1 MNSLKLANAQ
11 NRLQRSDL
19 LHLLDRS
26 QGFALTLILAPAGSG
41 KSTLLQQWRVKNPQL
56 PTAHLGLNRRDKD
69 PIVFLRHLHH
79 ALQQHVNILPILSL
93 NALDD
98 TPEQAEILAQ
108 SLLDAFDSLE
118 DDFFLILD
126 DFHYASTAVIQQLF
140 AYLLAHLPP
149 HIHLIIASR
158 SHPDFSLSRLK
169 LEDLLLL
176 IDSHDLRLPSSQLN
190 ELCQLL
196 QQPQLTENESS
207 DLLRFTEGWMAG
219 IKLALLA
226 RAKTGHLLT
235 THFQGTQP
243 EIADYFVDVV
253 LADLPQPL
261 REFLLA
267 SSIFDKFD
275 PKVTQHL
282 LPHLDSQQIIQ
293 QLIQKGLF
301 ISAIDEQAQIY
312 RYHPLF
318 QQCLQVRLLQE
329 PANYVQHLHRCA
341 ADYFL
346 ATHEPESALS
356 HAQLLHEPQR
366 FYHIL
371 GQCCTQWLKEGKLNF
386 ILSWLNKIEAD
397 ERLAHPELALLHL
410 SALIFSRLFGEA
422 HYQLQLLK
430 NHYGEHAS
438 ALISDTLAFLENVF
452 NLFHQDF
459 YQPEPAILQAQQ
471 NQHYDDI
478 RDSALTFLARYFM
491 LKGDCETAIRYA
503 ARGKVLLSNLNH
515 DYVSSFTDV
524 ILILSERELGHVLI
538 ARQMTQDFFN
548 QYAQQPQ
555 TPCWVNA
562 ATCMAVSLYE
572 QNRLVEANALCEQLM
587 MAMDS
592 ACVTELVFH
601 VYVTLARLQTASAGQ
616 RARQLLLQLRRILR
630 HGQYQRLLTQLLAEE
645 LSHALRHQQKDI
657 IKSIVHDYDLVE
669 KIQHGTWQHA
679 PTHYQ
684 EAWVYGGIA
693 AALYLRSRKQY
704 DKALAILS
712 TVADSL
718 ANTQMRT
725 RLVIVRANQIV
736 ILSLQE
742 QHQQAQQ
749 LLVEL
754 FAHVGLQCG
763 VRTVFDEAPDFARIV
778 REAHE
783 QGLINLP
790 EVYLQLYKEVLY
802 PTNVPARQPKNP
814 TEALTYK
821 ELEVLAL
828 VQKGLS
834 NKEICQQLSI
844 SLSTT
849 KWHVKNIFGK
859 LQITNRSSAISLSVH
874 KKSLAF

>member
-1 MNSLKLANAQ
+1 MNSLKPVGVQ

-26 QGFALTLILAPAGSG
+26 QAFALTLILAPAGSG
-41 KSTLLQQWRVKNPQL
+41 KSTLLQQWRLKKNQL
-56 PTAHLGLNRRDKD
+56 PIAHVSLNRRDKD
-69 PIVFLRHLHH
+69 PIVFLRHLHQ
-79 ALQQHVNILPILSL
+79 ALQPYVNILPILSL
-93 NALDD
+93 NALDT

-108 SLLDAFDSLE
+108 SLLDAFDTLT
-118 DDFFLILD
+118 DDFYLILD
-126 DFHYASTAVIQQLF
+126 DFHYASATVIQQLF
-140 AYLLAHLPP
+140 AYLCANLSP

-169 LEDLLLL
+169 LEDSLLI

-196 QQPQLTENESS
+196 QQPQLTENESH

-226 RAKTGHLLT
+226 RAKTGQLLT
-235 THFQGTQP
+235 KHFQGTQP
-243 EIADYFVDVV
+243 EIVDYFVDVV
-253 LADLPQPL
+253 LADLSQPL

-282 LPHLDSQQIIQ
+282 LPHLDSSQLIQ

-301 ISAIDEQAQIY
+301 ISAIDEHAKIY

-318 QQCLQVRLLQE
+318 QQCLQARLLHE
-329 PANYVQHLHRCA
+329 PATYVQHLHQCA

-346 ATHEPESALS
+346 ATHELESALS
-356 HAQLLHEPQR
+356 HAQLLHEATH
-366 FYHIL
+366 FYAIL
-371 GQCCTQWLKEGKLNF
+371 EQCCTQWLKEGKLHF
-386 ILSWLNKIEAD
+386 MLAWLNKIDTD
-397 ERLAHPELALLHL
+397 ERLAHPQLALLHL
-410 SALIFSRLFGEA
+410 SALIFSRHFSEA
-422 HYQLQLLK
+422 HYQLQSLK
-430 NHYGEHAS
+430 HHYGEQVAT
-438 ALISDTLAFLENVF
+438 AITDTLLFLENVF
-452 NLFHQDF
+452 NLFHQDY
-459 YQPEPAILQAQQ
+459 YQPDSAILQAQ
-471 NQHYDDI
+471 NKQHHDDV
-478 RDSALTFLARYFM
+478 RDSAQPFLARYFM

-503 ARGKVLLSNLNH
+503 ARGKVLLTILNY
-515 DYVSSFTDV
+515 DYLSSFSDV
-524 ILILSERELGHVLI
+524 ILILSERELGHILI
-538 ARQMTQDFFN
+538 ARQMAQDFFN
-548 QYAQQPQ
+548 QYAQQPL

-572 QNRLVEANALCEQLM
+572 QNRLGEANVLCEQLM
-587 MAMDS
+587 LAMDS

-601 VYVTLARLQTASAGQ
+601 VYVTLARLQTVSTSQ
-616 RARQLLLQLRRILR
+616 RATQLLLQLRRILR
-630 HGQYQRLLTQLLAEE
+630 HGQYQRLLNQLLAEE
-645 LSHALRHQQKDI
+645 LSHALRHQHKDA
-657 IKSIVHDYDLVE
+657 IKNIADDYGLVE
-669 KIQHGTWQHA
+669 KIQQGIWQHA
-679 PTHYQ
+679 PSHYQ
-684 EAWVYGGIA
+684 ESWVYGGIA

-712 TVADSL
+712 IVAESL
-718 ANTQMRT
+718 LGSQMRT

-754 FAHVGLQCG
+754 FALVGLQCG
-763 VRTVFDEAPDFARIV
+763 IRTVFDEAPDFARIV

-783 QGLINLP
+783 RGIISLP
-790 EVYLQLYKEVLY
+790 DVYLQLYKDVL
-802 PTNVPARQPKNP
+802 NP
-814 TEALTYK
+814 TIVAAQQKRQTDTLTYK
-821 ELEVLAL
+821 EQEVLAL

-834 NKEICQQLSI
+834 NKQICQQLSI
-844 SLSTT
+844 SLSTV

-859 LQITNRSSAISLSVH
+859 LNISNRSSAISLSR
-874 KKSLAF
+874 LR